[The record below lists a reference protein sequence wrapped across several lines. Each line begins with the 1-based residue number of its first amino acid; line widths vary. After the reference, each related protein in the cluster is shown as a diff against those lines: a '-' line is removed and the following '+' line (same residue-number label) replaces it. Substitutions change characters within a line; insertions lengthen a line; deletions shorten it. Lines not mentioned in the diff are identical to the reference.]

1 LPFTSSGQEG
11 ETLGV
16 QVGCNKSLGRDTV
29 ATKARSDMRPQAELR
44 LPPEVATPAFARAAV
59 AAMASGLP
67 EEVVSDI
74 ELLTT
79 ELVTNAVKHANVSP
93 SDQIVVRL
101 VLRDGVR
108 VEVIDAGPP
117 FDPRPI
123 RPESGS
129 KSGWGLFL
137 VDNVARSW
145 GVEPEEG
152 LGKKV
157 WFEVGP

>member
-1 LPFTSSGQEG
+1 
-11 ETLGV
+11 
-16 QVGCNKSLGRDTV
+16 
-29 ATKARSDMRPQAELR
+29 
-44 LPPEVATPAFARAAV
+44 
-59 AAMASGLP
+59 MASGLP

-117 FDPRPI
+117 FDPHPI

>member
-1 LPFTSSGQEG
+1 
-11 ETLGV
+11 
-16 QVGCNKSLGRDTV
+16 
-29 ATKARSDMRPQAELR
+29 MRPQAELR
-44 LPPEVATPAFARAAV
+44 FPPELTTPAFARAAV

-79 ELVTNAVKHANVSP
+79 ELVTNAVKHAKVGHP
-93 SDQIVVRL
+93 EQIIVRL

-108 VEVIDAGPP
+108 VEVIDPGPP
-117 FDPRPI
+117 FDPRPVK
-123 RPESGS
+123 PDPGS
-129 KSGWGLFL
+129 TSGWGLFF
-137 VDNVARSW
+137 VDTVATSW

>member
-1 LPFTSSGQEG
+1 
-11 ETLGV
+11 
-16 QVGCNKSLGRDTV
+16 
-29 ATKARSDMRPQAELR
+29 MRPQAELR
-44 LPPEVATPAFARAAV
+44 FPPELTTPAFARAAV
-59 AAMASGLP
+59 SAMASGLP

-79 ELVTNAVKHANVSP
+79 ELVTNAVKHAKVGHP
-93 SDQIVVRL
+93 EQIIVRL

-108 VEVIDAGPP
+108 VEVIDPGPP
-117 FDPRPI
+117 FDPRPVK
-123 RPESGS
+123 PDPGS
-129 KSGWGLFL
+129 TSGWGLFF
-137 VDNVARSW
+137 VDTVATSW